1 MSQALLLAAVVLAIL
16 AGGAPAAAAQEK
28 DAPWRVLILDS
39 TDASELVPQYFGQG
53 VREVLVG
60 RAQRP
65 IEFYTEF
72 LDALRFQGTFHEQE
86 FATFLKRKYE
96 NRRPDLIVSVLPEAF
111 AFVEGHREALWPNT
125 PVVFVGVPDDL
136 PRVRAPGPGI
146 TGILTRVDFS
156 GTLDLALRLKPG
168 TRRVAVVTGASD
180 FDRLWRVRA
189 EAALHAFDGRL
200 DVTYLDGLPMVELL
214 SAVAALPPDSIV
226 LHGTV
231 FRDGTGHATRPR
243 EVARKVAEAA
253 RVPVFGT
260 FEPSLGT
267 GSVGASIVS
276 LESQGRR
283 AGELALRILNG
294 EEAGSIPIDTW
305 PPPRATVDW
314 RQMRR
319 FGFSESL
326 LPPDAVVLFRPT
338 SIWEQYQGRIIAAGS
353 LLVLQSVLIVAL
365 LIERRQRH
373 RAERQAQQ
381 QRVELAHAS
390 RLATVGEITATI
402 AHQVNQ
408 PLGAILTNADAA
420 EILLEADPLPLD
432 ELRQVI
438 ADIKRDDERA
448 SDVIHGVRELL
459 RKRDAGTQS
468 VDVNALVSEVHRVV
482 AGEARHRR
490 IAMELA
496 LAPGLPRVDGNRV
509 HLQQVVLNLVMNA
522 LDAVGEQ
529 PDDVQ
534 RCVVIRTQASG
545 SEVHVAVADTGPGI
559 LPERLPRVFESF
571 FTTKRD
577 GMGLGLSIARS
588 LIDAQGGRIWAE
600 TNESGGATFRFSLL
614 TDTLPRSHDSAD
626 VKAAATAPAP
636 ARQSL

>member
-1 MSQALLLAAVVLAIL
+1 MLAALVLAIL
-16 AGGAPAAAAQEK
+16 ASVAPATAAQEK

-53 VREVLVG
+53 VREVLA
-60 RAQRP
+60 RQATRP

-86 FATFLKRKYE
+86 FAAFLARKYE
-96 NRRPDLIVSVLPEAF
+96 NRRPDIIVSVLPEAF
-111 AFVEGHREALWPNT
+111 AFVEEHRAALWRDI

-136 PRVRAPGPGI
+136 PRARAPGPGI

-156 GTLDLALRLKPG
+156 GTLDLALRLQPR
-168 TRRVAVVTGASD
+168 TRHVAVVTGAAD

-189 EAALHAFDGRL
+189 EAALNAYAGRL
-200 DVTYLDGLPMVELL
+200 AVTYLDGLPIPDLL
-214 SAVAALPPDSIV
+214 RAVAALPPDAIV

-253 RVPVFGT
+253 PVPVFGT

-267 GSVGASIVS
+267 GTVGASIVS

-294 EEAGSIPIDTW
+294 EQAGSIPIDTW

-326 LPPDAVVLFRPT
+326 LPPGAVVLFRPT
-338 SIWEQYQGRIIAAGS
+338 TIWEQYKGRIIAAGA
-353 LLVLQSVLIVAL
+353 LLVFQTVLIVAL

-381 QRVELAHAS
+381 QGVELAHAS

-420 EILLEADPLPLD
+420 EMLLETDPLPLD
-432 ELRQVI
+432 ELRQI
-438 ADIKRDDERA
+438 ITDIKRDDERA
-448 SDVIHGVRELL
+448 SDVIHGVRALL
-459 RKRDAGTQS
+459 RKRDAGVQS
-468 VDVNALVSEVHRVV
+468 VDMNALASEVHRVL

-490 IAMELA
+490 ITIELA
-496 LAPGLPRVDGNRV
+496 LAPSVPRVDGNRV

-529 PDDVQ
+529 PNDAP
-534 RCVVIRTQASG
+534 RCVTIRTASSG
-545 SEVHVAVADTGPGI
+545 NEMLVEVSDTGPGI
-559 LPERLPRVFESF
+559 PPERLPHVFQSF
-571 FTTKRD
+571 FTTKKD

-588 LIDAQGGRIWAE
+588 LVDAHGGRIWAE
-600 TNESGGATFRFSLL
+600 TNESGGATFRFA
-614 TDTLPRSHDSAD
+614 LPTEAMARAEERAD
-626 VKAAATAPAP
+626 VTATAAASAA